1 MPALQSQ
8 TTANM
13 LLCISSQ
20 GLATVHDAR
29 EPPSPV
35 IQESPLSVL
44 NVIVPIL
51 LFFPH
56 LLYQA
61 IQSLFMFLHILL
73 FFPDLLYQAL
83 KSLSNS
89 FTYPFAQPLSRVAK
103 GSKHEP
109 QNSNKEAT
117 PASLEPPME
126 FDIEKEVWK
135 EEHGCFAN
143 QITNHTLHLQVAGDV
158 RAAEIYFGR
167 LDEDIVGLRELEGK
181 AWEADSEGEQYWD
194 AERSDDDGGCVAK
207 LGGGEWRWRV

>member
-8 TTANM
+8 TTTNM

-20 GLATVHDAR
+20 GLTTVHDAR

-51 LFFPH
+51 LLFPR

-89 FTYPFAQPLSRVAK
+89 FTYPFAQPLFRVAK

-109 QNSNKEAT
+109 QGSNNEAT

-126 FDIEKEVWK
+126 FDGKRNTAASLIKS
-135 EEHGCFAN
+135 
-143 QITNHTLHLQVAGDV
+143 QIIPS
-158 RAAEIYFGR
+158 IYKSQGMYAR
-167 LDEDIVGLRELEGK
+167 RRYILDNSMRIL
-181 AWEADSEGEQYWD
+181 
-194 AERSDDDGGCVAK
+194 
-207 LGGGEWRWRV
+207 LG